1 MTKLRLLGAAI
12 ILSLLAGPAM
22 AKHVKQKR
30 VISHPRHPAQ
40 NAVCDPRD
48 PGNPYSRKYEF
59 LEWTAWR
66 KRGGWDTRNEWTC
79 QPIPQY
85 YRRPAT
91 PR

>member
-1 MTKLRLLGAAI
+1 MTKLRLVVVALI
-12 ILSLLAGPAM
+12 PSLLAGPAM
-22 AKHVKQKR
+22 AKQVKER
-30 VISHPRHPAQ
+30 RHPAQ

-59 LEWTAWR
+59 LEWTEWR

-85 YRRPAT
+85 YRRPAH